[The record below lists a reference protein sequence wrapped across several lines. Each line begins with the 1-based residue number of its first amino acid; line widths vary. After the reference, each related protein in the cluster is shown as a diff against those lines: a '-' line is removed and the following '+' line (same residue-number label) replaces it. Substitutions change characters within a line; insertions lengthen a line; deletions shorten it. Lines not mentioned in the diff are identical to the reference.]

1 MSRSITGN
9 AVVVALMTLLSR
21 VGGLVREQLLA
32 AFFGTG
38 VAKSAFDVAYTFP
51 NLFRRL
57 FGEGAL
63 SAALI
68 PIYTETL
75 EKDGKEEA
83 DRLAAGVA
91 GAMFAFLSF
100 LAVAG
105 IVATFPVARF
115 LADDSRWTHILPLLR
130 IMLPYAPL
138 ICLAAL
144 VMGVLNSLKSFAVS
158 AFAPALQN
166 FVCIV
171 AIACICP
178 FLPSEGNI
186 RIKAVAWSILVS
198 GIAQVAIQ
206 LPVLAKHGVP
216 RRLIFNAWGD
226 AKVRRVFRLMMPMA
240 LAAGVVQVNL
250 LLDRYLAMWAGEWG
264 PSALGY
270 ADRLVYFPLAIFG
283 TAFATALLPA
293 LSKSAA
299 NGDFKGFA
307 NDFGKSMASMCA
319 LMLPSAAGLLALA
332 RPVTSLIFEMG
343 RFDATSTIQTST
355 ALIAY
360 SAGLLAF
367 GAAKLAPQAFYA
379 VQDAKTPVKIAVAC
393 VGLNFALNVFFVLAL
408 PSGMKPI
415 GIAIATSISSTVQ
428 CVAMLHVL
436 SRRRHGGVALFEWRP
451 LARPI
456 LSALA
461 ASVAMGLVAWRA
473 SAWIGGMLEGRMH
486 AKLAC
491 GISVFATI
499 AIAAA
504 AYAALIRLL
513 CPSLL
518 REAVAA
524 FRRRRAP
531 RK

>member
-1 MSRSITGN
+1 MSKSIARN
-9 AVVVALMTLLSR
+9 AVVVGLMTLLSR

-32 AFFGTG
+32 GFFGTS
-38 VAKSAFDVAYTFP
+38 VLKSAYDVAYTFP

-75 EKDGKEEA
+75 ENEGKEEA
-83 DRLAAGVA
+83 DRLAAGVS
-91 GAMFAFLSF
+91 GAMFAFLS
-100 LAVAG
+100 LLSVLG
-105 IVATFPVARF
+105 IVATFPIAKC
-115 LADDSRWTHILPLLR
+115 LTDDSRWMHILPLLR

-144 VMGVLNSLKSFAVS
+144 IMGVLNSLKSFAVS
-158 AFAPALQN
+158 AFAPAMQN
-166 FVCIV
+166 FVCII
-171 AIACICP
+171 AIACVCP
-178 FLPSEGNI
+178 FLPAEGEI

-198 GIAQVAIQ
+198 GIVQVAIQ

-216 RRLIFNAWGD
+216 RKLIFNAWHD
-226 AKVRRVFRLMMPMA
+226 AKVQRVFRLMMPMA

-250 LLDRYLAMWAGEWG
+250 LLDRYLAMWAGKWG

-299 NGDFKGFA
+299 DEDFDGFSGDF
-307 NDFGKSMASMCA
+307 NRSMASMCA

-332 RPVTSLIFEMG
+332 KPITSLVFEMG
-343 RFDATSTIQTST
+343 QFDATSTARTSN
-355 ALIAY
+355 ALLAY

-367 GAAKLAPQAFYA
+367 GIAKLAPQAFYA
-379 VQDAKTPVKIAVAC
+379 VQDSKTPVKIGMAC
-393 VGLNFALNVFFVLAL
+393 VGLNFALNVFFVFVL
-408 PSGMKPI
+408 PQELKPI

-428 CVAMLHVL
+428 CIAMLYVL
-436 SRRRHGGVALFEWRP
+436 SHRKHRGIALFKWRP
-451 LARPI
+451 LVRP
-456 LSALA
+456 LA
-461 ASVAMGLVAWRA
+461 AAFVASVAMGLAAWRT
-473 SAWIGGMLEGRMH
+473 SIWIGGLLEGRMH
-486 AKLAC
+486 DKLAC
-491 GISVFATI
+491 GITVLATI
-499 AIAAA
+499 VEAVAV
-504 AYAALIRLL
+504 YAALIRLL

-518 REAVAA
+518 HDAVAS
-524 FRRRRAP
+524 FRK
-531 RK
+531 RKAR